1 MAGVCKALFTT
12 PNMEVGFREGV
23 GEGGWGELG
32 KGRKDGGR
40 KHRELSRPGKLNL
53 KRSKE
58 VICLTPVEEI
68 GQHNWQNK
76 LPK

>member
-1 MAGVCKALFTT
+1 MAGVCKAVFTT

-23 GEGGWGELG
+23 GEGGGENWGKE
-32 KGRKDGGR
+32 GRMEGGNT
-40 KHRELSRPGKLNL
+40 ESSRPGKLNL

-68 GQHNWQNK
+68 DQHNWQNK